1 MNEPRQRTDRIP
13 IAAPD
18 LGPRERTRVLEV
30 LESGHLAEGEQ
41 VAAFE
46 TEFAAWCNTTEAIA
60 TSNGTTALHAALE
73 ALGIGDGDRV
83 LTTPFSFVATANAIR
98 HAGATPIFADV
109 SPDTLNLDPDRAEAI
124 AADEP
129 LDAILVVHLY
139 GLPADMDRFRDIASA
154 HDLLLVE
161 DAAQAHGATYRGQPV
176 GSVGDVGCFSF
187 YPTKNMTTGEG
198 GMIVTDRNDVASRAR
213 RFCNHGRSGT
223 YEHQAVGHNFRMT
236 DLAAAIG
243 RVQLERLPDF
253 IAARRTNASAL
264 TTALEGSPLDLPPTP
279 EDRQHAFHQYTVRTG
294 ERERFRA
301 ELDAAGID
309 TGVYYPTPI
318 HRQPAYETVAATLP
332 TAEALRGGRVPQD
345 RHPNS
350 LPGQDQREAQRGIFT
365 VPAPS

>member
-1 MNEPRQRTDRIP
+1 MREPRQRTDRIP

-98 HAGATPIFADV
+98 HAGATPVFADV
-109 SPDTLNLDPDRAEAI
+109 SPDTLNLDPDRAAEI

-139 GLPADMDRFRDIASA
+139 GLPADMDRFREIAGA

-161 DAAQAHGATYRGQPV
+161 DAAQAHGATYRGQQV
-176 GSVGDVGCFSF
+176 GAIGDVGCFSF
-187 YPTKNMTTGEG
+187 YPTKNMTSGEG
-198 GMIVTDRNDVASRAR
+198 GMIVTDCEDVASRAR

-243 RVQLERLPDF
+243 RVQLERLPEF
-253 IAARRTNASAL
+253 LEARRRNAAAL
-264 TTALEGSPLDLPPTP
+264 TTALEDSPLELPPTP
-279 EDRQHAFHQYTVRTG
+279 GDRRHAFHQYTVRTDD
-294 ERERFRA
+294 RDRLRS

-309 TGVYYPTPI
+309 TGVYYPRAI
-318 HRQPAYETVAATLP
+318 HQQPAYESVAGDFP
-332 TAEALRGGRVPQD
+332 TAEAATEDVV
-345 RHPNS
+345 S
-350 LPGQDQREAQRGIFT
+350 LPVHPSLTDRDLERIVSATRTGIRT
-365 VPAPS
+365 Q